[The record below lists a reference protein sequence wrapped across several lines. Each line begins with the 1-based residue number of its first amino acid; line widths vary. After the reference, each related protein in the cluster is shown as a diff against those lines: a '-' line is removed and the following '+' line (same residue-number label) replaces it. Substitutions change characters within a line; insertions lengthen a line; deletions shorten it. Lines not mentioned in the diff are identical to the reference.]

1 MSDGQFKAWMVFCTL
16 LGLTFFGIVAWAIIR
31 LVTHYT

>member
-1 MSDGQFKAWMVFCTL
+1 MSNGFKVWMAFCAL
-16 LGLTFFGIVAWAIIR
+16 LGLTFFGVVAWAIIR